1 MSDVVTTLGAAL
13 RAAREAAGL
22 SLEQVSAQTRVR
34 VQLLRDLE
42 QDRVDTCGG
51 AVYARGHVRAAA
63 HAVGVDPAPLV
74 ALFDRQSGTAPP
86 EHVDV
91 KPVPLPRAPTRSL
104 HVPLPAPPERRTPR
118 WAQAAIATLAVLVG
132 LFVVG
137 ETVGEPATPD
147 REPVAGQASLPI
159 PSSAPVAAAPEPAA
173 MPAPKPRPSGAVL
186 GLRIADGWSWI
197 SVRAAGTV
205 VFEDTV
211 RAGWA
216 RTFTHPEQVQVRVGN
231 AGAVRVSCA
240 GGMGAPAG
248 AVGAVL
254 TLSCGP
260 GGLARP

>member
-1 MSDVVTTLGAAL
+1 MSDVVTSLGPAL

-22 SLEQVSAQTRVR
+22 TLEQVSATTRVR
-34 VQLLRDLE
+34 AQLLRDLE
-42 QDRVDTCGG
+42 ADRLDTCGG
-51 AVYARGHVRAAA
+51 AVYARGHVRAVA
-63 HAVGVDPAPLV
+63 HAVGIDSAPLV
-74 ALFDRQSGTAPP
+74 AIFDRQSGTTAPK
-86 EHVDV
+86 HVDV

-118 WAQAAIATLAVLVG
+118 WAQAGVATLAVLVA

-137 ETVGEPATPD
+137 ETVGNPTTPE
-147 REPVAGQASLPI
+147 REPVAGQAWLPI
-159 PSSAPVAAAPEPAA
+159 PSSAPVAIKPK
-173 MPAPKPRPSGAVL
+173 PAPKPRPAGAVL

-197 SVRAAGTV
+197 SVRAAGKV

-211 RAGWA
+211 RAGWV
-216 RTFTHPEQVQVRVGN
+216 RSFTHPEQVQVRVGN
-231 AGAVRVSCA
+231 AGAVRVSCG

-260 GGLARP
+260 GGLLRP

>member
-1 MSDVVTTLGAAL
+1 MSDVVTSLGPAL

-22 SLEQVSAQTRVR
+22 SLEQVSATTCVR
-34 VQLLRDLE
+34 GQLLRDLE
-42 QDRVDTCGG
+42 ADRLDTCGG
-51 AVYARGHVRAAA
+51 AVYARGHVRAVA
-63 HAVGVDPAPLV
+63 HAVGADAAPLV
-74 ALFDRQSGTAPP
+74 AIFDRQSGTTPP
-86 EHVDV
+86 AHVDV
-91 KPVPLPRAPTRSL
+91 ARVPLPRKPTRSL

-118 WAQAAIATLAVLVG
+118 WAQAGVATLAVLVA

-137 ETVGEPATPD
+137 ETVGKPSAPQ
-147 REPVAGQASLPI
+147 REPVAGEATLPI
-159 PSSAPVAAAPEPAA
+159 PSAAPVAANPKPV
-173 MPAPKPRPSGAVL
+173 PAPKPRPTGAVL
-186 GLRIADGWSWI
+186 GLRVVDGWSWV
-197 SVRAAGTV
+197 SVRVAGAV

-216 RTFTHPEQVQVRVGN
+216 RTFTHPEQVRVRVGN
-231 AGAVRVSCA
+231 AGAVRVSCG

>member
-1 MSDVVTTLGAAL
+1 MSDVVTSLGPAL
-13 RAAREAAGL
+13 TSAREAAGL
-22 SLEQVSAQTRVR
+22 TLEQVSATTCVR

-42 QDRVDTCGG
+42 ADRLDTCGG
-51 AVYARGHVRAAA
+51 AVYARGHVRAVA
-63 HAVGVDPAPLV
+63 HALNVDPTPLV
-74 ALFDRQSGTAPP
+74 ALFDRQSGTTPP
-86 EHVDV
+86 AHVEV
-91 KPVPLPRAPTRSL
+91 ARVPLPRKPTRSL

-118 WAQAAIATLAVLVG
+118 WAQAGVATLAVFVA

-137 ETVGEPATPD
+137 ETVGKPSTPD
-147 REPVAGQASLPI
+147 REPVAGQAPLPI
-159 PSSAPVAAAPEPAA
+159 PSSAPVAAKPK
-173 MPAPKPRPSGAVL
+173 PAPKPRPAGAVL
-186 GLRIADGWSWI
+186 GLRVVDGWSWV
-197 SVRAAGTV
+197 SVRVAGAV

-216 RTFTHPEQVQVRVGN
+216 RTFTHPEQVRVRVGN
-231 AGAVRVSCA
+231 AGAVRVSCG